1 MASIPA
7 SAIVSVTPSVISA
20 GGTALDLNGLIL
32 TTSTRPP
39 IGTVPAFASTADV
52 SDYFGPSSDEAAAAA
67 IYFNGFDNSNKKPG
81 SVLFAQYPS
90 ASVAAYVRGGDVGAL
105 GLSYVTGLAAGVL
118 TITVDGVAK
127 TSSSINLSGASSF
140 SNAASLILAA
150 FTTPGFTV
158 TYDSVSGGFVF
169 TSSTTGASSTTTY
182 VSGTLSA
189 GLLLT
194 QATGA
199 VTSQGAIAATPS
211 AYMTALAQVTQNW
224 ASFTT
229 LFNPDLSGNTNKL
242 AFASWTNLSGNRYL
256 YVPWDTDVTPT
267 QSNNATSSLGNILKT
282 NNSTGTAPI
291 YAPDSDYAVFIL
303 GYVASLDF
311 EQTNGRAT
319 LAFKSQTGLA
329 AVVTNETV
337 AENLI
342 ANGYN
347 FYGTYATANDEFT
360 FAYPGLVSGPYAW
373 VDSYVNQIWLNNAL
387 QLAILSGL
395 VQAKSVPYNQA
406 GYTLIKAWCMDPIN
420 AALNFGA
427 IRAGVTLSAAQT
439 AEVNSAAGVP
449 IADTL
454 STTGFYLQV
463 RDATAQV
470 RAARGS
476 PPCSLW
482 YMDGQSVQTVNLA
495 SILVQ

>member
-32 TTSTRPP
+32 TTSTRTP
-39 IGTVPAFASTADV
+39 IGSVVEFATAADV
-52 SDYFGPSSDEAAAAA
+52 ADYFGPSSDEAAMAT
-67 IYFNGFDNSNKKPG
+67 IYFNGFDNSTKKPG
-81 SVLFAQYPS
+81 DVLFAQYPT
-90 ASVAAYVRGGDVGAL
+90 ASVAAYVRGANAGTLDEVKA
-105 GLSYVTGLAAGVL
+105 LAAGTL
-118 TITVDGVAK
+118 TITVDGVSK

-150 FTTPGFTV
+150 FTAPGFTV

-169 TSSTTGASSTTTY
+169 TSSTTGASSTISAIT
-182 VSGTLSA
+182 GTLAA
-189 GLLLT
+189 GLKLT
-194 QATGA
+194 AATGA
-199 VTSQGAIAATPS
+199 VMSQGTVAATP
-211 AYMTALAQVTQNW
+211 AAFMTDLVLGATNW
-224 ASFTT
+224 AAFTT
-229 LFNPDLSGNTNKL
+229 LFDPDVSGNTNKL
-242 AFASWTNLSGNRYL
+242 AFAAWTNGTGNRFL

-267 QSNNATSSLGNILKT
+267 QSSAATGSLGYILKDT
-282 NNSTGTAPI
+282 NSTGTAPI
-291 YAPDSDYAVFIL
+291 YAPDASYSVFVL

-311 EQTNGRAT
+311 EATNGRAT
-319 LAFKSQTGLA
+319 LAFRSQTGLA
-329 AVVTNETV
+329 ATVTNATE
-337 AENLI
+337 ANNLI

-347 FYGTYATANDEFT
+347 FYGSYATANDQFVFT
-360 FAYPGLVSGPYAW
+360 YPGLVSGPFAW

-387 QLAILSGL
+387 QLAIMSGL
-395 VQAKSVPYNQA
+395 VQAKSVPYNQD

-439 AEVNSAAGVP
+439 AEVNSAAGVN

-463 RDATAQV
+463 KDATAQV

>member
-7 SAIVSVTPSVISA
+7 SAIVSVTPSVIGA

-32 TTSTRPP
+32 TTSAQAPVG
-39 IGTVPAFASTADV
+39 IVVEFASAADV
-52 SDYFGPSSDEAAAAA
+52 GTYFGPSSDEAAAAA

-81 SVLFAQYPS
+81 ALLFAQYPI
-90 ASVAAYVRGGDVGAL
+90 APVAAYTRGADAGTLDTVKAL
-105 GLSYVTGLAAGVL
+105 SAGTL
-118 TITVDGVAK
+118 TITVDGVSK
-127 TSSSINLSGASSF
+127 TSASINLAAASSF
-140 SNAASLILAA
+140 SNAASLILAG

-169 TSSTTGASSTTTY
+169 TSSTTGAGSTSGY
-182 VSGTLSA
+182 VSGTLAA
-189 GLLLT
+189 GLKLT

-199 VTSQGAIAATPS
+199 VLSQGSVAAVPATFM
-211 AYMTALAQVTQNW
+211 AAVAQTTQNW

-229 LFNPDLSGNTNKL
+229 LFDPDGGSGNDEKL
-242 AFASWTNLSGNRYL
+242 LFAAWTNSAGNRYL
-256 YVPWDTDVTPT
+256 YVPWDDDAAPT
-267 QSNNATSSLGNILKT
+267 TSNDATTSLGNILKVA
-282 NNSTGTAPI
+282 NSTGTAPV
-291 YAPDSDYAVFIL
+291 YAPDSDYAVFVL
-303 GYVASLDF
+303 GYVASIDF

-319 LAFKSQTGLA
+319 LAFRSQTGLA
-329 AVVTNETV
+329 PVVTNETV
-337 AENLI
+337 ADNLM

-347 FYGTYATANDEFT
+347 FYGSYATANDQFVFT
-360 FAYPGLVSGPYAW
+360 YPGLVSGPYAW

-395 VQAKSVPYNQA
+395 VQAKSVPYNAA
-406 GYTLIKAWCMDPIN
+406 GYALIRAWCMDPIN

-427 IRAGVTLSAAQT
+427 IRQGVTLSAAQI
-439 AEVNSAAGVP
+439 AEVNSAAGVN
-449 IADTL
+449 IASVL
-454 STTGFYLQV
+454 STQGFYLQV
-463 RDATAQV
+463 KDATPQV

-482 YMDGQSVQTVNLA
+482 YMDGGSVQSINLA